1 MGSGG
6 AGLDIGVGRE
16 LFYDQVV
23 TFRPSFLNLDP
34 LVVDWSRMGEVGLKF
49 DAFHTFFQLLLI

>member
-6 AGLDIGVGRE
+6 AGLDIGVGLE

-34 LVVDWSRMGEVGLKF
+34 LVVVEEQNGGSGI
-49 DAFHTFFQLLLI
+49 QL

>member
-34 LVVDWSRMGEVGLKF
+34 LQEQNVGSGI
-49 DAFHTFFQLLLI
+49 QL